1 MAYLF
6 RQRAR
11 VLIRLEFWCE
21 EDLLNHPEDAGVVF
35 VVEIPSEEF
44 VGILEGID
52 VALGDGSGEG
62 GCCLS

>member
-6 RQRAR
+6 RERAR
-11 VLIRLEFWCE
+11 VLIRLEFWRE
-21 EDLLNHPEDAGVVF
+21 EDLPNHSEDAGVVF
-35 VVEIPSEEF
+35 VVEIPSEAF

-52 VALGDGSGEG
+52 AALGAGSGEG